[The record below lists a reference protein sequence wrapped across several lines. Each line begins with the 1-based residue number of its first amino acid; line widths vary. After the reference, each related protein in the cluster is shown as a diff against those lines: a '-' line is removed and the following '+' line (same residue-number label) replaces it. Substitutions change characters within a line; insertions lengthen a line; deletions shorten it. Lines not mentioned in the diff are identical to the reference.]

1 MAIPFRFEKILTIKQ
16 KEKEQVQMSYE
27 VAVKTFEKEATK
39 LYELLRKKEMLDEH
53 TEQELNL
60 GLSIIGIKQQQLFR
74 DALERDISKAQID
87 VMRTRNM
94 MLTKQEELLD
104 QNVEVKKFEKMKEKA
119 FKLQYANLLN
129 LESKLMDDLSLQQF
143 VNRNL

>member
-27 VAVKTFEKEATK
+27 VAVKTFETEATK

-53 TEQELNL
+53 TEQELNS

-74 DALERDISKAQID
+74 DSLERDIAKAQID
-87 VMRTRNM
+87 VMRTRNVM
-94 MLTKQEELLD
+94 FEKQVELID
-104 QNVEVKKFEKMKEKA
+104 QNVEVKKFEKMKEKD

>member
-16 KEKEQVQMSYE
+16 KEKEQVQINYE
-27 VAVKTFEKEATK
+27 AAVKSFEKEATK

-53 TEQELNL
+53 TELELNN
-60 GLSIIGIKQQQLFR
+60 GFSIIGIKQHQLFR
-74 DALERDISKAQID
+74 DSLEKDISKAQYE
-87 VMRTRNM
+87 VMRTRNIM
-94 MLTKQEELLD
+94 SQKQEELLD

-119 FKLQYANLLN
+119 FKLHHKNLVKMD
-129 LESKLMDDLSLQQF
+129 SKLMDDLSLQQF

>member
-16 KEKEQVQMSYE
+16 KEKEQVQMTYE
-27 VAVKTFEKEATK
+27 AAVKTFEREATK

-53 TEQELNL
+53 TEVELNH

-74 DALERDISKAQID
+74 DVLEKDISKAQVD
-87 VMRTRNM
+87 VMRTRSM
-94 MLTKQEELLD
+94 MLEKQEELLG

-119 FKLQYANLLN
+119 MKLHHSNLLS
-129 LESKLMDDLSLQQF
+129 LESKLMDDISLQQF
-143 VNRNL
+143 VNRN

>member
-27 VAVKTFEKEATK
+27 VAVKTFETEATK

-53 TEQELNL
+53 TEQELNI

-74 DALERDISKAQID
+74 DSLERDIAKAQID
-87 VMRTRNM
+87 VMRTRNVM
-94 MLTKQEELLD
+94 FEKQVELID
-104 QNVEVKKFEKMKEKA
+104 QNVEVKKFEKMKEKD